1 MATTEQSKAAAP
13 KRHRRWVWGV
23 IVVLGVLL
31 GLLLLIP
38 VIASSGPVE
47 RYLQAKVG
55 RSSGGTLTFD
65 DLSMGWWAGIRVL
78 GLTFS
83 DAAGSTRV
91 AADRIAVRPAY
102 GSLLSG
108 RISGSAEVERPR
120 VEITA
125 GVQQR
130 ASEAEA
136 QPAGGSSMTL
146 GQVDLTVRDGQV
158 SVSAGPSQTVRMADI
173 DLHLRLEPPGKTS
186 QATLKMSIP
195 QGDRTAR
202 VDADVSMQRSV
213 DPKAGWLPSGQSGD
227 LQAKALVQD
236 LDLASLKP
244 ILALA
249 GLPVETEGQINAQVE
264 GRIEKGQIRDLQAT
278 VTGTDVA
285 VTGQAL
291 SGDRLATRRLD
302 LQARV
307 VGRQEGLEVQDLRA
321 TADWLSVQAKGRVP
335 MDKGRPAMAQAALD
349 GQLDVDVAKVVSQLP
364 KTLRIQES
372 LQVQS
377 GRLSGSVQ
385 VGSGLVQADLSLK
398 DVAGVSSGK
407 TVALS
412 QPITAV
418 LKARTE
424 GAQVQIERLDL
435 NSSFAQVQAKGDLER
450 VEHRASIDLAALQS
464 EMDRFVDLKGI
475 RFAGRCSS
483 QGVVRM
489 GAASKAFQG
498 SVEIDQVQLTGPNNV
513 TASEPKAR
521 IQYAL
526 DLGAKDLKVNSLQL
540 DSGLAAAQVED
551 AVIPLSLDKDT
562 PLAAFPVNVS
572 KVDLARVRPWLVAL
586 GYLDPNMV
594 LAGMVSSPVQVT
606 FDSTAVTLTSDRTRI
621 EGLRWGP
628 QGRPMVDPNIVMAT
642 FKVRKDRTTGT
653 LEADLR
659 IQSPAGGTVVDVP
672 SAEVWYRA
680 TDQTTSLR
688 GKAQYAYDLA
698 KVTPALAAFLPQDM
712 VLAGKRHKSMEFS
725 AEYPSDQSDQILT
738 HLKAKAGLG
747 FDSAGY
753 MGLDVGK
760 TDPNTV
766 LTNGLLTLLP
776 FTSTVNQGQ
785 LNFGCTVDLTKSPV
799 VFTMP
804 QPMQIAKDVQI
815 TPQMAQK
822 LLRYVSPLFAG
833 ATSASG
839 RVSLACE
846 RLIVP
851 ASSADLNRVEVIGT
865 VSMEDVLIGGSDLLG
880 QLLLAFGQAGAS
892 QRLAIQPTRF
902 VVKDGVVRYDNME
915 IHIGDHPLN
924 LAGSIG
930 PKERLDMTV
939 TMPYAFQ
946 GKIARVGQPS
956 GQRIAVPLTGTL
968 RRPQLDIQR
977 FLESQ
982 LLEQGLK
989 GLERLLRR

>member
-1 MATTEQSKAAAP
+1 M
-13 KRHRRWVWGV
+13 WGG

-31 GLLLLIP
+31 GIGLLIP
-38 VIASSGPVE
+38 AIASSGPME
-47 RYLQAKVG
+47 RYLQARVG

-65 DLSMGWWAGIRVL
+65 DLSVGWWAGIRVL
-78 GLTFS
+78 RPRFS
-83 DAAGSTRV
+83 DAAGATRV

-102 GSLLSG
+102 GSLLAG
-108 RISGSAEVERPR
+108 RISGSAEVERPT

-125 GVQQR
+125 GAPQGAAGSQ
-130 ASEAEA
+130 A
-136 QPAGGSSMTL
+136 QSAGGSSMTL

-158 SVSAGPSQTVRMADI
+158 AVSAGPSQTVRMVDI

-195 QGDRTAR
+195 QGDRTAK
-202 VDADVSMQRSV
+202 VDADVSMQRPA
-213 DPKAGWLPSGQSGD
+213 DPRAGWLPLGPSGD

-236 LDLASLKP
+236 LDLASLSP
-244 ILALA
+244 VLALA
-249 GLPVETEGQINAQVE
+249 GLPLETEGLVQARVD
-264 GRIEKGQIRDLQAT
+264 GRIEKGRIQDIQAT

-302 LQARV
+302 LQASV
-307 VGRQEGLEVQDLRA
+307 VGQQDALVVQDLKA

-335 MDKGRPAMAQAALD
+335 MADGRPAVAQGALG

-372 LQVQS
+372 LQVRS
-377 GRLSGSVQ
+377 GRLAGSIQ
-385 VGSGLVQADLSLK
+385 AEAGLVQADLSLK
-398 DVAGVSSGK
+398 DLAGVSSGK

-412 QPITAV
+412 QPIAAV
-418 LKARTE
+418 FKARMDGT
-424 GAQVQIERLDL
+424 QFRIEQLDL
-435 NSSFAQVQAKGDLER
+435 NSSFAQVQAKGDLAR
-450 VEHRASIDLAALQS
+450 VEHRASMDLAALQS

-475 RFAGRCSS
+475 RLAGRFSS
-483 QGVVRM
+483 QGVVQM

-498 SVEIDQVQLTGPNNV
+498 AAEIDQLQLTGPNNV

-521 IQYAL
+521 IQYAV
-526 DLGAKDLKVNSLQL
+526 DLGAKDLKVNSVQI
-540 DSGLAAAQVED
+540 DSGLAAVRVED

-562 PLAAFPVNVS
+562 PPTAFPVDVS
-572 KVDLARVRPWLVAL
+572 KVDLGRVRPWLVAL

-594 LAGMVSSPVQVT
+594 LSGTVRSPVQVT
-606 FDSTAVTLTSDRTRI
+606 LDSTAVTLSSDETRI

-628 QGRPMVDPNIVMAT
+628 QGRPMVDPNVVRAT
-642 FKVRKDRTTGT
+642 FKVRKEKATGT
-653 LEADLR
+653 LEADLH
-659 IQSPAGGTVVDVP
+659 IQSPMGGTVVDLP
-672 SAEVWYRA
+672 SAEVRYKA
-680 TDQTTSLR
+680 TAQTTSLE

-698 KVTPALAAFLPQDM
+698 KAAPAMAAFLPQDM
-712 VLAGKRHKSMEFS
+712 VLAGRRQKSVEFS
-725 AEYPSDQSDQILT
+725 AEYPTGQSDRILN
-738 HLKAKAGLG
+738 HLKAKAGIG

-766 LTNGLLTLLP
+766 LENGLFRLLA

-785 LNFGCTVDLTKSPV
+785 LNFACNVDLTKSPV
-799 VFTMP
+799 VFTIP

-815 TPQMAQK
+815 TPQMAHK

-839 RVSLACE
+839 KVNFACE
-846 RLIVP
+846 RLVVP
-851 ASSADLNRVEVIGT
+851 ASGADLNRVEVIGT

-930 PKERLDMTV
+930 PDERLDMTV
-939 TMPYAFQ
+939 TLPYAFQ
-946 GKIARVGQPS
+946 GKIARAGQPS
-956 GQRIAVPLTGTL
+956 GQRIALPLTGTL
-968 RRPQLDIQR
+968 RRPQLDLKR
-977 FLESQ
+977 LLEGQ

-989 GLERLLRR
+989 GLEGLLRR